1 MGFVG
6 NDLHITVDGI
16 TFLSTGMYEYGDN
29 RQIAHGLKDGSPDAI
44 DLAARKM
51 ARMVSKDNV
60 LVPIPSH
67 HGDARQTLE
76 LANAISR
83 YSGVPVMDVL
93 KGKERQSNY
102 TAKHAG
108 NPLTSKDMAMYKVGA
123 ISPWRRPLLIDN
135 CSDSGETAK
144 AAVSALGV
152 GDVLVYAITD
162 NLVKR
167 SDRDLALVSKESY
180 SLHR

>member
-6 NDLHITVDGI
+6 NDIRISVDGI

-29 RQIAHGLKDGSPDAI
+29 RQIAHVLKDGSPDAI

-67 HGDARQTLE
+67 HGDARHTLE

-108 NPLTSKDMAMYKVGA
+108 TPLTSEDIAMQKVGP
-123 ISPWRRPLLIDN
+123 ISPWIRPLLIDN

-144 AAVSALGV
+144 AAISALGV

-162 NLVKR
+162 NLLKR
-167 SDRDLALVSKESY
+167 SDRVFDLASKDSY
-180 SLHR
+180 SLRR